1 MKEITVTIQAFDKAI
16 EALAFYANPESYHA
30 ISIFGDRPCGE
41 FADDMDEN
49 HGFDLYDRPMPG
61 SRAREALRAMG
72 IKVGGTAEDDDT

>member
-1 MKEITVTIQAFDKAI
+1 MKEITIQAFDKAI

-30 ISIFGDRPCGE
+30 ILIFGDCPCGG

-61 SRAREALRAMG
+61 SRAREALREMG
-72 IKVGGTAEDDDT
+72 INVGGTEKSDT